1 VFTGIIETTGKVITI
16 TENNTN
22 KDFWIESI
30 ISTELKIDQSV
41 SHNGVCLTV
50 TQLNGNMHKVT
61 AILETLNV
69 TNLKHIKPNSIIN
82 LERCMPANGRFDG
95 HIVQGH
101 IDETALVK
109 KINYLNGSWEIIFA
123 LGDDKNK
130 NLLVNK
136 GSICINGVSLT
147 VVKTTNNVFNVA
159 IIPYTW
165 ENTNFKYLKEG
176 DIVNI
181 EFDIVGKYITG
192 MLNKTGNN

>member
-1 VFTGIIETTGKVITI
+1 MFTGIIETTGKVITI